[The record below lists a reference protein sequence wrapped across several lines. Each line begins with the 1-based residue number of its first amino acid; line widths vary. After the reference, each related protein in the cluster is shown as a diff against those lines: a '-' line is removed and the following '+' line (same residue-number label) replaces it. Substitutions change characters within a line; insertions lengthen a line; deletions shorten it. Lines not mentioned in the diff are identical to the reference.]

1 MMNGWSLYSPWWLL
15 LLVIPPV
22 VVVLEW
28 RRGGK
33 WHVAIPTVVHLRGL
47 KATWRGTARKA
58 LPALRMLGLA
68 LLVVAIARPIGER
81 ARTPIDGQG
90 IDIAIV
96 VDVSGSM
103 KAEDLAPGKNRL
115 VVVKEVVRRFV
126 EQRRGDRMG
135 LIAFARYPMTVA
147 PLTLDSTTV
156 AKAVDRLSPAELQ
169 AEDGTAIGVALAHA
183 VKRLKKSNAKS
194 RIVVLLTDGANNV
207 EDVLP
212 EEAAAVAAK
221 VGVRVY
227 TVLAGRESGGRM
239 GYRPDGDAM
248 SRPLVDIAR
257 VTGGRFY
264 RAEDATALAD
274 IYREIDK
281 LEKSRIEE
289 KKYESF
295 TEQFRPFAALGLLM
309 LLAAALSDHTWLRR
323 LP

>member
-1 MMNGWSLYSPWWLL
+1 MNGLGLLSPWWLL
-15 LLVIPPV
+15 LWLLVPV
-22 VVVLEW
+22 LVVIEA

-47 KATWRGTARKA
+47 KATWRGTARRA
-58 LPALRMLGLA
+58 LPALRACGLA
-68 LLVVAIARPIGER
+68 LIVVALARPIGDR
-81 ARTPIDGQG
+81 ARAPVDGQG
-90 IDIAIV
+90 IDIALV

-115 VVVKEVVRRFV
+115 EVVKEVVARFV

-135 LIAFARYPMTVA
+135 LIAFARYPITVC

-156 AKAVDRLSPAELQ
+156 ARFVEGLSPAELQ
-169 AEDGTAIGVALAHA
+169 AEDGTAIGAGLAHA
-183 VKRLKKSNAKS
+183 VKRLKRSKAKS

-207 EDVLP
+207 EDVTP
-212 EEAAAVAAK
+212 EEASAIAAK

-227 TVLAGRESGGRM
+227 TVLAGRESGGRG

-248 SRPLVDIAR
+248 SAPLLSIAR
-257 VTGGRFY
+257 ETGGRFF

-281 LEKSRIEE
+281 LEKSRLQE
-289 KKYESF
+289 KRYESF
-295 TEQFRPFAALGLLM
+295 TERYRPFASTGLL
-309 LLAAALSDHTWLRR
+309 LLLFAAISDHTWLRR